1 MPGQG
6 VVETRTGVVKNRSLR
21 IGVWN
26 KGGANQE
33 LKKKINEITIVLH
46 SQKLDCLGITEAN
59 LRKEADLQEVSI
71 PGYKL
76 VHDMGMDNNVKKNSR
91 VVVYIK
97 EDLSYQVMKNL
108 MGGDLMPEVW
118 LRLGH
123 IGTRRTLV
131 GFIYREHK
139 PWKSRDDTIR
149 GQEERLKRWLEAR
162 RPVWLGAE
170 EAFILG
176 DINLDWKRRGDPT
189 YRNSKMLRNLEGELA
204 DLGWTQMVKRSTHYS
219 NRNGSVSESLIDHIW
234 TNRPIK
240 VKGYG
245 QEEMSASDHQ
255 LVWVDRSSTNLVEKV
270 KETEKRMMKNF
281 KPDDLEALCRQESW
295 SHQVQG
301 EDQRTEYMLNLRVNN
316 LEDKIN
322 GILEKVAPMRVK
334 KRKIRGRPQW
344 MTPVLLSR
352 MKERLKA
359 RNKAKRSK
367 NLDDEKEARQI
378 RNQVSK
384 EVKRAET
391 DFMKKSWRI

>member
-6 VVETRTGVVKNRSLR
+6 VGETRTVAVKSRSLR

-76 VHDMGMDNNVKKNSR
+76 VQDMGMDNNVKKNSR

-123 IGTRRTLV
+123 TGTRRTLV

-139 PWKSRDDTIR
+139 PWKSRDDSIR

-162 RPVWLGAE
+162 RPVWEGAE

-176 DINLDWKRRGDPT
+176 DFNLDWKRQGDPT
-189 YRNSKMLRNLEGELA
+189 YRNSKMLRNL
-204 DLGWTQMVKRSTHYS
+204 
-219 NRNGSVSESLIDHIW
+219 
-234 TNRPIK
+234 
-240 VKGYG
+240 
-245 QEEMSASDHQ
+245 
-255 LVWVDRSSTNLVEKV
+255 
-270 KETEKRMMKNF
+270 
-281 KPDDLEALCRQESW
+281 
-295 SHQVQG
+295 
-301 EDQRTEYMLNLRVNN
+301 
-316 LEDKIN
+316 
-322 GILEKVAPMRVK
+322 
-334 KRKIRGRPQW
+334 
-344 MTPVLLSR
+344 
-352 MKERLKA
+352 
-359 RNKAKRSK
+359 
-367 NLDDEKEARQI
+367 
-378 RNQVSK
+378 
-384 EVKRAET
+384 
-391 DFMKKSWRI
+391 

>member
-1 MPGQG
+1 M
-6 VVETRTGVVKNRSLR
+6 
-21 IGVWN
+21 
-26 KGGANQE
+26 
-33 LKKKINEITIVLH
+33 
-46 SQKLDCLGITEAN
+46 
-59 LRKEADLQEVSI
+59 
-71 PGYKL
+71 
-76 VHDMGMDNNVKKNSR
+76 
-91 VVVYIK
+91 
-97 EDLSYQVMKNL
+97 
-108 MGGDLMPEVW
+108 
-118 LRLGH
+118 
-123 IGTRRTLV
+123 
-131 GFIYREHK
+131 
-139 PWKSRDDTIR
+139 
-149 GQEERLKRWLEAR
+149 
-162 RPVWLGAE
+162 WLGAE

-176 DINLDWKRRGDPT
+176 DINLDWKRQGDPT
-189 YRNSKMLRNLEGELA
+189 YRNSKMLRNLKGELA

-281 KPDDLEALCRQESW
+281 KADDLEALCRKESW

-334 KRKIRGRPQW
+334 KRKSRGRPQW

-384 EVKRAET
+384 EVKNAET
-391 DFMKKSWRI
+391 HYMRKKL